1 MADIEKYYQGETFR
15 QKAHITDADDVDID
29 PTTIKITIEDSAGT
43 KQVTT
48 TAMTQD
54 SMGYYHYDYDIPSD
68 AELGQWTTEVIADK
82 TQKAVEHDMFIV
94 MEAL

>member
-1 MADIEKYYQGETFR
+1 MADIEKYYRGETFR
-15 QKAHITDADDVDID
+15 QKAHVTDVDDADVD

-43 KQVTT
+43 KKVTT
-48 TAMTQD
+48 TAMVKDDT
-54 SMGYYHYDYDIPSD
+54 GYYHYDYDIPSD
-68 AELGQWTTEVIADK
+68 AELGQWITEVVADK